1 MLHLYLFTLDA
12 STVTVS
18 RFADVSDSGDIQ
30 FGLEALTL
38 DYSGK
43 PRSTLNTVATAQ
55 LRGVVIRLELTPNRP
70 RCSQPNKS
78 VAQES
83 IL

>member
-55 LRGVVIRLELTPNRP
+55 LRGIIILLDLTWKVPKTQSVITTRSLK
-70 RCSQPNKS
+70 SQY
-78 VAQES
+78 
-83 IL
+83 